1 MAPSFRH
8 LAFVSLGLHGI
19 LAQCPYASYASTFT
33 ANSAY
38 CKQPGAIL
46 CIVDSQCK
54 ELPGSSFSKA
64 NVTKDNTATDQI
76 IIKAHADNL
85 AQLPLIW
92 NTYVFVC
99 VVIPLKV
106 HRGCRQFF
114 DTGLKSVGNLSSSN
128 VSLLDFEGNTG
139 ISYAN
144 AVFPATMTRLSIARN
159 ALNVL
164 PTTIPFGQL
173 SEFYG
178 WENNFTTLEN
188 VDFRNANEV
197 KFTGI
202 PTLTTLKNLSFS
214 TKLTKLYFDKSDFTT
229 FLVDTPTYQALQNVA
244 TFQVSSIDVSKSCVA
259 PNKPMPLKTY
269 TVCVSP
275 GKRLTLNISISEFY
289 NLKDT
294 FIKPSNLATTVVP
307 SPTPKDSNNMA
318 VILGSVAGGSFVLG
332 MVVWCIF
339 QRRRKNNSGRKQ
351 QSHEQEFGYQTA
363 NTHDAS
369 VGGLTVQF
377 NMDQLALVRLDEKAL
392 VKTNSVAQGAY
403 GQVFVGE
410 YKGEIVAIKCLL
422 PGKNTKEDVQF
433 LIEEIKLT
441 SQLSCPYIVRT
452 L

>member
-1 MAPSFRH
+1 
-8 LAFVSLGLHGI
+8 
-19 LAQCPYASYASTFT
+19 
-33 ANSAY
+33 
-38 CKQPGAIL
+38 
-46 CIVDSQCK
+46 
-54 ELPGSSFSKA
+54 
-64 NVTKDNTATDQI
+64 
-76 IIKAHADNL
+76 
-85 AQLPLIW
+85 
-92 NTYVFVC
+92 
-99 VVIPLKV
+99 
-106 HRGCRQFF
+106 
-114 DTGLKSVGNLSSSN
+114 
-128 VSLLDFEGNTG
+128 
-139 ISYAN
+139 
-144 AVFPATMTRLSIARN
+144 
-159 ALNVL
+159 
-164 PTTIPFGQL
+164 
-173 SEFYG
+173 
-178 WENNFTTLEN
+178 
-188 VDFRNANEV
+188 
-197 KFTGI
+197 
-202 PTLTTLKNLSFS
+202 
-214 TKLTKLYFDKSDFTT
+214 
-229 FLVDTPTYQALQNVA
+229 
-244 TFQVSSIDVSKSCVA
+244 
-259 PNKPMPLKTY
+259 MPLKTY

-294 FIKPSNLATTVVP
+294 FIKPNNLATTMVP

-351 QSHEQEFGYQTA
+351 PSHEQEFGYQTA

-452 L
+452 LGASWTTPAMLEMVVEWMDRGDLKNVLEQTKPQSTSDLSTTFTWREKTECLLSIVEGLVYLHSLDIIHRDLKSRNILLDSYKGTKLTDFGTAREATNDTMTIGVGTYRWMAPEILKENYYTIAADIYSFGMVISELNMHHIPYVDLTNGKGKSLVDTAIMSMVIQREIQPTFSPLCPPWVKELALRCIAYDPEDRPTALQVSALVRRHLKLMGDNDQGLFHM